1 MARRLIF
8 LLALYLTLDVANPMM
23 PGALVLSVEDSV
35 EVRMVQRLSGDDVA
49 AVQASAT
56 DCLERVST
64 SVLVRAPVVVHAA
77 PRPATRAPR
86 RHVPASAP
94 APSPEED

>member
-8 LLALYLTLDVANPMM
+8 FLALYLTLDVANPMM

-35 EVRMVQRLSGDDVA
+35 EVRMAQRLSGDDIA
-49 AVQASAT
+49 AVRAGAT

-64 SVLVRAPVVVHAA
+64 PVLVRAPVVVRSA
-77 PRPATRAPR
+77 PRPATQTPR
-86 RHVPASAP
+86 SHLPAWAP